1 MAQPLSAKT
10 ETKTG
15 GATYTV
21 KKGDALSVIAQ
32 KNGVSMAT
40 LQRLNGIKNLNFIK
54 VGQVLKLTDSASTPT
69 KGKESSYALPS
80 GVFKVTSP

>member
-32 KNGVSMAT
+32 KTGVSMAA
-40 LQRLNGIKNLNFIK
+40 LQRLNGIKDPNFSK
-54 VGQVLKLTDSASTPT
+54 SA
-69 KGKESSYALPS
+69 KY
-80 GVFKVTSP
+80 